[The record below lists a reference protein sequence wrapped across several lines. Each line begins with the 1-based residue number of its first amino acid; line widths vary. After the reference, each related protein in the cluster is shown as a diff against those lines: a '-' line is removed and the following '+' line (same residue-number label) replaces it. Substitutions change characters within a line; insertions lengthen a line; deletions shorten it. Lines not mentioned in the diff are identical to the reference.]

1 MNKFSLIVRKIYFW
15 IVYMLKLVYPER
27 IMQSA
32 TARKELEELYI
43 KKTAVFSQKVNYAIE
58 YDLMIIVPIYNSAE
72 CIEMCL
78 QSLLHQKTNYTYKI
92 ICVDDGS
99 TDQTESILQK
109 YKKFSNVEIIR
120 QKNAGVASARNKAL
134 ENICGQYVLFVDSDD
149 LLPEY
154 SIELLMST
162 AIKNKADIVEGE
174 YREFNENIN
183 VDMHIFE
190 TEEKQ
195 KKINGYPWGKV
206 INAEKLRNLCFPDG
220 FQYEDTIITMLLMP
234 TCRTNI
240 KLSDVTYY
248 YRRNP
253 NGITG
258 TIQNKKQSLDTYY
271 MTRYCLEEMIKRGH
285 TCDLSVF
292 LNHVRLNWMRIQS
305 MPKNIQRAVFIEEA
319 ELLDKYFNKEEC
331 ARENLRKMQKAL
343 QRRKYSAYVLLMNH
357 WHIL

>member
-1 MNKFSLIVRKIYFW
+1 
-15 IVYMLKLVYPER
+15 MLKMVYPER

-134 ENICGQYVLFVDSDD
+134 KNICGQYVLFVDSDD

-195 KKINGYPWGKV
+195 KK
-206 INAEKLRNLCFPDG
+206 
-220 FQYEDTIITMLLMP
+220 
-234 TCRTNI
+234 
-240 KLSDVTYY
+240 
-248 YRRNP
+248 
-253 NGITG
+253 
-258 TIQNKKQSLDTYY
+258 
-271 MTRYCLEEMIKRGH
+271 
-285 TCDLSVF
+285 
-292 LNHVRLNWMRIQS
+292 
-305 MPKNIQRAVFIEEA
+305 
-319 ELLDKYFNKEEC
+319 
-331 ARENLRKMQKAL
+331 
-343 QRRKYSAYVLLMNH
+343 
-357 WHIL
+357 

>member
-32 TARKELEELYI
+32 TARKELEEFYI

-134 ENICGQYVLFVDSDD
+134 ENTPFGEDE
-149 LLPEY
+149 P
-154 SIELLMST
+154 ST
-162 AIKNKADIVEGE
+162 KTDYK
-174 YREFNENIN
+174 
-183 VDMHIFE
+183 
-190 TEEKQ
+190 
-195 KKINGYPWGKV
+195 
-206 INAEKLRNLCFPDG
+206 
-220 FQYEDTIITMLLMP
+220 
-234 TCRTNI
+234 
-240 KLSDVTYY
+240 
-248 YRRNP
+248 
-253 NGITG
+253 
-258 TIQNKKQSLDTYY
+258 
-271 MTRYCLEEMIKRGH
+271 
-285 TCDLSVF
+285 
-292 LNHVRLNWMRIQS
+292 
-305 MPKNIQRAVFIEEA
+305 
-319 ELLDKYFNKEEC
+319 
-331 ARENLRKMQKAL
+331 
-343 QRRKYSAYVLLMNH
+343 
-357 WHIL
+357 